1 MQKRSFTTISSSA
14 SITKMVFA
22 KMEGVN
28 VLASIPTDLLDV
40 LESDKA
46 SLLLI

>member
-1 MQKRSFTTISSSA
+1 
-14 SITKMVFA
+14 MVFA

-28 VLASIPTDLLDV
+28 VLASIPTNLLDV